1 MMRGLG
7 SQYVV
12 TSEPM
17 EKRARD
23 MIGGGL
29 RPSDPRRFLIEVMIG
44 AMYADGSVD
53 PRELEALNRNLSD
66 HDLFAGLN
74 DQAAKTLID
83 LATDAVKFAG
93 SSTGRIPAM
102 AKGLP
107 ARIHRLCGYAMACE
121 VCAAD
126 EHVDPAEQR
135 YLEALRLAL
144 RIAPHEAAEIFEAAR
159 KKHIEHYLDDRVL
172 RLRSLVPVVVEMFT
186 LRAWARGTVT
196 DDHRFAL
203 RDFFLAVPDLAG
215 RIDDIEGEVYRAFK
229 KQRAAGFNV
238 YNELQGLVGSL
249 PDPVD
254 RYWLVVYAMLAEPPN
269 LVPSWRVVPFIGLCQ
284 HAFQIVDADMELA
297 AQDAL
302 AFPSTIPRPT

>member
-1 MMRGLG
+1 
-7 SQYVV
+7 
-12 TSEPM
+12 M

-29 RPSDPRRFLIEVMIG
+29 RPNDPRRFLIEVMIG

-53 PRELEALNRNLSD
+53 QRELDVLKRQLSD

-74 DQAAKTLID
+74 DTAAQTLVG

-93 SSTGRIPAM
+93 SSSARVPAM

-107 ARIHRLCGYAMACE
+107 ARIHRLAGYAMACE

-126 EHVDPAEQR
+126 DNIDPAEAQ
-135 YLEALRLAL
+135 YLETLRVALRVSPA
-144 RIAPHEAAEIFEAAR
+144 EAQAIFQAAR
-159 KKHIEHYLDDRVL
+159 TKRLSAYLDDRVL

-186 LRAWARGTVT
+186 LRAYARGTVT

-203 RDFFLAVPDLAG
+203 RDFILAVPDLSG
-215 RIDDIEGEVYRAFK
+215 RSEEIEGELFKAFRK
-229 KQRAAGFNV
+229 VRPQGFNV
-238 YNELQGLVGSL
+238 HSELQALIAHV

-254 RYWLVVYAMLAEPPN
+254 RYWLTVYAMLAEPPG
-269 LVPSWRVVPFIGLCQ
+269 VVASWRVVPFLGLCQ
-284 HAFQIVDADMELA
+284 HAFQIGDADMELCA
-297 AQDAL
+297 SDAM
-302 AFPSTIPRPT
+302 AFPSTIPRPA

>member
-1 MMRGLG
+1 M
-7 SQYVV
+7 QYMV
-12 TSEPM
+12 TSSLM

-53 PRELEALNRNLSD
+53 QRELDALNRNLAD

-74 DQAAKTLID
+74 SEAAKTLVG

-93 SSTGRIPAM
+93 SSTSRIPAM

-121 VCAAD
+121 ICAAD
-126 EHVDPAEQR
+126 ETVDAAEQN
-135 YLEALRLAL
+135 YLDTLRVAL
-144 RIAPHEAAEIFEAAR
+144 RIAPHEAQQVFVAAQHKR
-159 KKHIEHYLDDRVL
+159 ISQYLDDRVL
-172 RLRSLVPVVVEMFT
+172 RLRSLVPVIIEMFT

-203 RDFFLAVPDLAG
+203 RDFFLAVPDLSG
-215 RIDDIEGEVYRAFK
+215 RIDDIEGELFKAFRK
-229 KQRAAGFNV
+229 PRTAGFNV
-238 YNELQGLVGSL
+238 YNELQALVANL
-249 PDPVD
+249 PDQVD
-254 RYWLVVYAMLAEPPN
+254 RYWMVVYAMLAEPPN
-269 LVPSWRVVPFIGLCQ
+269 IVPSWRVVPFIGLCQ
-284 HAFQIVDADMELA
+284 QAFQIVDDDMEYA
-297 AQDAL
+297 AHDAL
-302 AFPSTIPRPT
+302 AFPSTIPRPL

>member
-1 MMRGLG
+1 
-7 SQYVV
+7 
-12 TSEPM
+12 M

-53 PRELEALNRNLSD
+53 QRELDTLNKNLAD

-74 DQAAKTLID
+74 PEAAKTLIG

-93 SSTGRIPAM
+93 SSTSRIPAM

-121 VCAAD
+121 ICSAD
-126 EHVDPAEQR
+126 DNIDPAEQQ
-135 YLEALRLAL
+135 YLDALRLAL
-144 RIAPHEAAEIFEAAR
+144 RIAPHEAQQIFTAAQSKR
-159 KKHIEHYLDDRVL
+159 IPQYLDDRVL

-203 RDFFLAVPDLAG
+203 RDFFLSVPDLSG
-215 RIDDIEGEVYRAFK
+215 RIDDIEGELFRAFR

-238 YNELQGLVGSL
+238 YNELQALVSHL

-254 RYWLVVYAMLAEPPN
+254 RYWLSVYAMLAEPPN
-269 LVPSWRVVPFIGLCQ
+269 LISAWRVIPFIGLCQ
-284 HAFQIVDADMELA
+284 HAFQIGDNDMELA
-297 AQDAL
+297 ALDAL
-302 AFPSTIPRPT
+302 SFPSTIPRPA

>member
-1 MMRGLG
+1 M
-7 SQYVV
+7 V
-12 TSEPM
+12 TSGPM

-53 PRELEALNRNLSD
+53 QRELDTLNRNLAD

-74 DQAAKTLID
+74 PEAAKTLIG

-93 SSTGRIPAM
+93 SSVGRIPAI

-121 VCAAD
+121 ICAAD
-126 EHVDPAEQR
+126 DSIDPSEQTF
-135 YLEALRLAL
+135 LDALQIAL
-144 RIAPHEAAEIFEAAR
+144 RIAPHEAHQIVAAAR
-159 KKHIEHYLDDRVL
+159 SKRIPQYLDDRVL

-215 RIDDIEGEVYRAFK
+215 RIDDIEGELFKAFRK
-229 KQRAAGFNV
+229 PRTAGFNV
-238 YNELQGLVGSL
+238 YTELQTLVANL

-254 RYWLVVYAMLAEPPN
+254 RYWLCVYAMLAEPPN

-284 HAFQIVDADMELA
+284 HAFQIVDGDMELA

>member
-1 MMRGLG
+1 
-7 SQYVV
+7 
-12 TSEPM
+12 M

-53 PRELEALNRNLSD
+53 QRELDTLNKNLSD

-74 DQAAKTLID
+74 PEAAKTLIG

-126 EHVDPAEQR
+126 DNIDPAEQKF
-135 YLEALRLAL
+135 LDALRLAL
-144 RIAPHEAAEIFEAAR
+144 RIAPHEAQQIFAAAQAKR
-159 KKHIEHYLDDRVL
+159 IAQYLDDRVL
-172 RLRSLVPVVVEMFT
+172 RLRSLVPVVIEMFT

-203 RDFFLAVPDLAG
+203 RDFFLGVPDLSG
-215 RIDDIEGEVYRAFK
+215 RIDDIEGELFKAFR

-238 YNELQGLVGSL
+238 YNELQALVGHL

-254 RYWLVVYAMLAEPPN
+254 RYWLTVYAMLAEPPN
-269 LVPSWRVVPFIGLCQ
+269 LISAWRVIPFIGLCQ
-284 HAFQIVDADMELA
+284 HAFQIGDNDMELA
-297 AQDAL
+297 ALDAL
-302 AFPSTIPRPT
+302 SFPSTIPRPT

>member
-1 MMRGLG
+1 MRGVG

-12 TSEPM
+12 TSDPM
-17 EKRARD
+17 SEKRARD

-53 PRELEALNRNLSD
+53 QRELDALNRNLSD

-74 DQAAKTLID
+74 PEAAKTLIG

-93 SSTGRIPAM
+93 SSTSRIPAM

-126 EHVDPAEQR
+126 ETVDAAEQN
-135 YLEALRLAL
+135 YLDTLRVAL
-144 RIAPHEAAEIFEAAR
+144 RIAPHEAQQIFGAAH
-159 KKHIEHYLDDRVL
+159 KKHIPQWLDDRVL

-186 LRAWARGTVT
+186 LRAYARGSVT

-203 RDFFLAVPDLAG
+203 RDFFLAVPDLTG
-215 RIDDIEGEVYRAFK
+215 RIDDIEGELYKAFRK
-229 KQRAAGFNV
+229 ARPAGFNV
-238 YNELQGLVGSL
+238 YNELQSLVKNL

-269 LVPSWRVVPFIGLCQ
+269 LVSAWRVIPFIGLCQ
-284 HAFQIVDADMELA
+284 HAFQIGDADMEYA
-297 AQDAL
+297 AMDAL

>member
-1 MMRGLG
+1 MHGVG
-7 SQYVV
+7 SRYVV
-12 TSEPM
+12 TSLPM

-53 PRELEALNRNLSD
+53 QRELDTLNRNLTD

-74 DQAAKTLID
+74 PQAAQTLIS

-93 SSTGRIPAM
+93 SSTGRIAAM

-126 EHVDPAEQR
+126 ENIDAAEQN
-135 YLEALRLAL
+135 YLDALRVAL
-144 RIAPHEAAEIFEAAR
+144 RVAPHEAKQIYDAAR
-159 KKHIEHYLDDRVL
+159 AKRIAQYLDDRVL
-172 RLRSLVPVVVEMFT
+172 RLRSLVPIVTEMFT

-203 RDFFLAVPDLAG
+203 RDFFLAVPDLSG
-215 RIDDIEGEVYRAFK
+215 RIDDIEGELYKAFK
-229 KQRAAGFNV
+229 KPRTAGFNV
-238 YNELQGLVGSL
+238 YTELQGLLPHL

-269 LVPSWRVVPFIGLCQ
+269 LVPSWRVIPFIGLLQ
-284 HAFQIVDADMELA
+284 HAFQIGDADMELA
-297 AQDAL
+297 AVDAT
-302 AFPSTIPRPT
+302 AFPGTIPRPT

>member
-1 MMRGLG
+1 MRGVG

-12 TSEPM
+12 TSGPM

-53 PRELEALNRNLSD
+53 QRELDTLNKNLTD

-74 DQAAKTLID
+74 PQAAQTLIG

-93 SSTGRIPAM
+93 SSTGRINAM

-126 EHVDPAEQR
+126 ENIDAAEQR
-135 YLEALRLAL
+135 FLDALRMAL
-144 RIAPHEAAEIFEAAR
+144 RIAPHEAQQIFAAAR
-159 KKHIEHYLDDRVL
+159 AKRIAQYLDDRVL

-203 RDFFLAVPDLAG
+203 RDFFLAVPDLSG
-215 RIDDIEGEVYRAFK
+215 RIDDIEGELFKAFRK
-229 KQRAAGFNV
+229 PRAAGFNV
-238 YNELQGLVGSL
+238 YTELQSLVANL

-269 LVPSWRVVPFIGLCQ
+269 LVTSWRVIPFIGLCQ
-284 HAFQIVDADMELA
+284 HAFQIVDDDMELA

>member
-1 MMRGLG
+1 MRGMG

-12 TSEPM
+12 TSLPM

-53 PRELEALNRNLSD
+53 QRELDTLNKNLSD

-74 DQAAKTLID
+74 PEAAKTLID

-93 SSTGRIPAM
+93 SSIGRIGAM

-121 VCAAD
+121 ICAAD
-126 EHVDPAEQR
+126 ENIDAAEQR
-135 YLEALRLAL
+135 YLEALRIAL
-144 RIAPHEAAEIFEAAR
+144 RVAPHEAQQIFTAAQQ
-159 KKHIEHYLDDRVL
+159 KKISHYLDDRVL
-172 RLRSLVPVVVEMFT
+172 RLRSLVAVVIEMFT

-215 RIDDIEGEVYRAFK
+215 RIDDIEGELYKAFK
-229 KQRAAGFNV
+229 KPRATGFNV
-238 YNELQGLVGSL
+238 YDELQKLVAGL

-269 LVPSWRVVPFIGLCQ
+269 LVPSWRVVPFLGLCQ

-302 AFPSTIPRPT
+302 AFPTTIPRPT